1 MEIKKCQNS
10 PAFGMKLGG
19 VNTEKIAEYL
29 GEEGLKATK
38 IAINKV
44 ITKELGDEYTTA
56 HISAIPRSPMFKKE
70 PVAKRKPTTAKET
83 VASTESNTEDS
94 LSSRFSKG
102 LLELKQ
108 LKQTIDGPKIKSI
121 IRISK
126 RKIRQQFTLDPQNQE
141 LVVKENNKLSIICEK
156 LLIPDLEGNKFHAK
170 PRNKIQQIKDRVF
183 QLVSKKRVFHSSELT
198 YEELTK
204 DPATIEKLL
213 KAKTLEALEKCN
225 NDIETQKFFLNE
237 DARRARKNQA

>member
-1 MEIKKCQNS
+1 MEIKKCQNR

-19 VNTEKIAEYL
+19 VNTEKIAEFL

-70 PVAKRKPTTAKET
+70 PVVKRKPTTAKEIA
-83 VASTESNTEDS
+83 VSTDSNTEES
-94 LSSRFSKG
+94 LSSRFNKG
-102 LLELKQ
+102 ISELKQ

-121 IRISK
+121 IRLGK
-126 RKIRQQFTLDPQNQE
+126 RKLRQQFTLAPQNQE
-141 LVVKENNKLSIICEK
+141 QIIKENNKLSIICEK
-156 LLIPDLEGNKFHAK
+156 VLIPDVEGNKIGAK
-170 PRNKIQQIKDRVF
+170 PKNKLQQLKDKVF

-204 DPATIEKLL
+204 DTDTLEKLL
-213 KAKTLEALEKCN
+213 KEKTLEAFEKCN
-225 NDIETQKFFLNE
+225 KDMETQIFYLNE
-237 DARRARKNQA
+237 EARKARKNQA